1 MTSSS
6 FSFSRRKDAIDL
18 HRMLRGKIEIQS
30 RISPEMIFEEGKGIL
45 DLIYTPNVSYV
56 AAEISNNKE
65 LAYDYTSKWNN
76 VAIVCDGSRVLG
88 LGNIG
93 PEGAIPVIEGKSVLF
108 KSLSGVNAYPLCIS
122 TQDKEHIIAFV
133 KAIEPIFG
141 AVNIE
146 DIESP
151 KVLEIVDRLQKELS
165 IPVFHDDQHGTAVIA
180 LAALINSLK
189 LVVKDL
195 KNTKVLIAGA
205 GSAGYGI
212 FKILDAAGCREIIV
226 ADSHGAIYEGRDK
239 ESNRNN
245 LYKSEIARRTNPEKI
260 SGNLVEA
267 IRGADILIGVS
278 GKGGIITKQMV
289 QSMSKDA
296 IVFALS
302 NPEPEIYPSDALT
315 AGARIVATGR
325 SDFANQVNNAVVFP
339 SVLRALLDLRAKT
352 LTEDILV
359 SIANAIASLV
369 DAAHLKENYIV
380 PKVNDPRLLPVVSST
395 IKNSVGK
402 QVAEA

>member
-6 FSFSRRKDAIDL
+6 SFSRRKDAIDL
-18 HRMLRGKIEIQS
+18 HRMLRGKIEIES

-108 KSLSGVNAYPLCIS
+108 KSLGGINAYPLCIS
-122 TQDKEHIIAFV
+122 IQDKEHIIAFV

-141 AVNIE
+141 AVNVE

-278 GKGGIITKQMV
+278 GKGGIITQQMV

-359 SIANAIASLV
+359 GIANAIASLV

-395 IKNSVGK
+395 IKNSIGK

>member
-6 FSFSRRKDAIDL
+6 SFSRRKDAIDL
-18 HRMLRGKIEIQS
+18 HRMLRGKIEIES
-30 RISPEMIFEEGKGIL
+30 RISPEMIFEEGKRIL

-56 AAEISNNKE
+56 AAEIGNNKE

-108 KSLSGVNAYPLCIS
+108 KSLGGINAYPLCIS
-122 TQDKEHIIAFV
+122 IQDKEHIIAFV

-141 AVNIE
+141 AINVE

-315 AGARIVATGR
+315 AGAKIVATGR

-352 LTEDILV
+352 LSEDILV
-359 SIANAIASLV
+359 GIANAIASLV

-395 IKNSVGK
+395 IKNSIGK
-402 QVAEA
+402 QIAEA

>member
-6 FSFSRRKDAIDL
+6 SFSRRKDAIDL
-18 HRMLRGKIEIQS
+18 HRMLRGKIEIES

-56 AAEISNNKE
+56 AAEIGNNKD

-108 KSLSGVNAYPLCIS
+108 KSLGGINAYPLCIS
-122 TQDKEHIIAFV
+122 IQDKEHIIAFV

-141 AVNIE
+141 AVNVE

-189 LVVKDL
+189 LVGKDL

-239 ESNRNN
+239 ESSRNN
-245 LYKSEIARRTNPEKI
+245 LYKSEIAHRTNPGKI

-359 SIANAIASLV
+359 GIANAIASLV

-395 IKNSVGK
+395 IKNSIGK

>member
-6 FSFSRRKDAIDL
+6 SFPRRKDAIDL
-18 HRMLRGKIEIQS
+18 HRMLRGKIEIES

-108 KSLSGVNAYPLCIS
+108 KSLGGVNAYPLCIS
-122 TQDKEHIIAFV
+122 IQDKEHIIAFV

-141 AVNIE
+141 AVNVE

-278 GKGGIITKQMV
+278 GKGGIITQQMV

-359 SIANAIASLV
+359 GIANAIASLV

-395 IKNSVGK
+395 IKNSIGK

>member
-1 MTSSS
+1 
-6 FSFSRRKDAIDL
+6 
-18 HRMLRGKIEIQS
+18 
-30 RISPEMIFEEGKGIL
+30 MIFEESKGIL

-56 AAEISNNKE
+56 AAEIGNNKE

-108 KSLSGVNAYPLCIS
+108 KSLGGINAYPLCIS
-122 TQDKEHIIAFV
+122 IQDKEHIIAFV

-141 AVNIE
+141 AINVE

-296 IVFALS
+296 IVFA
-302 NPEPEIYPSDALT
+302 
-315 AGARIVATGR
+315 
-325 SDFANQVNNAVVFP
+325 NQVNNAVVFP

-352 LTEDILV
+352 LSEDILV
-359 SIANAIASLV
+359 GIANAIASLV

-395 IKNSVGK
+395 IKNSIGK

>member
-6 FSFSRRKDAIDL
+6 SFSRRKDAIDL
-18 HRMLRGKIEIQS
+18 HRMLRGKIEIES

-56 AAEISNNKE
+56 AAEIGNNKD

-108 KSLSGVNAYPLCIS
+108 KSLGGINAYPLCIS
-122 TQDKEHIIAFV
+122 IQDKEHIIAFV

-141 AVNIE
+141 AVNVE

-189 LVVKDL
+189 LVGKDL

-212 FKILDAAGCREIIV
+212 FKILDAAGCREIIM

-278 GKGGIITKQMV
+278 GKGGIITQQMV

-359 SIANAIASLV
+359 GIANAIASLV

-395 IKNSVGK
+395 IKNGIGK